1 MHAYLPAIGFGQ
13 IKKKSQLQQLLSS
26 VQNFPDQVQKIRL
39 DEESSLVVYTKEV
52 APDIGLMICGEEDMQ
67 GSFQMEYYEP
77 YINSNVCSSKA
88 ECSIEKESARESYDG
103 VCDDCRLGL
112 NLIFSVNNF
121 MEYRKYKVLQGFF
134 PTVTDACLSA
144 LCTQGKILL
153 PILKRP
159 EAARIAKKKEQGRQ
173 KLIEAA
179 REGNQEAI
187 DSLTID
193 DMNLSNKV
201 GRLLNSCDI
210 YTMVES
216 SIMPCGMESDRYT
229 IIGEILNVVPL
240 VNEIS
245 KEPLCQMDVKC
256 NNICIRV
263 LVNRSGLM
271 GEPMAGRRFKGDIW
285 LQGVVNF
292 V

>member
-26 VQNFPDQVQKIRL
+26 VQSFPDQVRTIRL

-52 APDIGLMICGEEDMQ
+52 APNIGMMICGEEDMQ
-67 GSFQMEYYEP
+67 GRFQMEYYAP
-77 YINSNVCSSKA
+77 YINSDVCSSQA
-88 ECSIEKESARESYDG
+88 ECSIERKSAREAYDG
-103 VCDDCRLGL
+103 VCDDARLGL
-112 NLIFSVNNF
+112 NLIFAVNNF
-121 MEYRKYKVLQGFF
+121 MEYRKYQVLQGFY
-134 PTVTDACLSA
+134 PTVTGVCLSA
-144 LCTQGKILL
+144 LCIQGKILL

-159 EAARIAKKKEQGRQ
+159 ETARLARKKEQGRQ

-179 REGNQEAI
+179 REGSQEAI

-216 SIMPCGMESDRYT
+216 SIMPCGMECDRYT
-229 IIGEILNVVPL
+229 IIGEIMSVVLL

-245 KEPLCQMDVKC
+245 KEPLCQMDVMC
-256 NNICIRV
+256 NNINIRV
-263 LVNRSGLM
+263 LVNRAGLM
-271 GEPMAGRRFKGDIW
+271 GEPMVGRRFKGDIW
-285 LQGVVNF
+285 LQGMANF
-292 V
+292 I

>member
-1 MHAYLPAIGFGQ
+1 MSLFPNT
-13 IKKKSQLQQLLSS
+13 SS
-26 VQNFPDQVQKIRL
+26 
-39 DEESSLVVYTKEV
+39 
-52 APDIGLMICGEEDMQ
+52 
-67 GSFQMEYYEP
+67 
-77 YINSNVCSSKA
+77 
-88 ECSIEKESARESYDG
+88 
-103 VCDDCRLGL
+103 
-112 NLIFSVNNF
+112 IFSVSF
-121 MEYRKYKVLQGFF
+121 
-134 PTVTDACLSA
+134 
-144 LCTQGKILL
+144 
-153 PILKRP
+153 PILVSFPK
-159 EAARIAKKKEQGRQ
+159 IWDLS
-173 KLIEAA
+173 LIH
-179 REGNQEAI
+179 I
-187 DSLTID
+187 Y
-193 DMNLSNKV
+193 KV

-263 LVNRSGLM
+263 LVNRLGLM
-271 GEPMAGRRFKGDIW
+271 GEPMVGRRFKGDIW

>member
-26 VQNFPDQVQKIRL
+26 VQSFPDQVRTIRL

-52 APDIGLMICGEEDMQ
+52 APNIGMMICGEEDMQ
-67 GSFQMEYYEP
+67 GSFQMEYYAP
-77 YINSNVCSSKA
+77 YINSDVCSSQA
-88 ECSIEKESARESYDG
+88 ECSIERKSAREAYDG
-103 VCDDCRLGL
+103 VCDDARLGL
-112 NLIFSVNNF
+112 NLIFAVNNF
-121 MEYRKYKVLQGFF
+121 MEYRKYQVLQGFY
-134 PTVTDACLSA
+134 PTVTGVCLSA
-144 LCTQGKILL
+144 LCIQGKILL

-159 EAARIAKKKEQGRQ
+159 ETARLARKKEQGRQ

-179 REGNQEAI
+179 REGSQEAI

-216 SIMPCGMESDRYT
+216 SIMPCGMECDRYT
-229 IIGEILNVVPL
+229 IIGEIKSVVLL

-245 KEPLCQMDVKC
+245 KEPLCQMDVMC
-256 NNICIRV
+256 NNINIRV
-263 LVNRSGLM
+263 LVNRAGLM
-271 GEPMAGRRFKGDIW
+271 GEPMVGRRFKGDIW
-285 LQGVVNF
+285 LQGMANF
-292 V
+292 I

>member
-26 VQNFPDQVQKIRL
+26 VQSFPDQVRTIRL

-52 APDIGLMICGEEDMQ
+52 APNIGMMICGEEDMQ
-67 GSFQMEYYEP
+67 GSFQMEYYAP
-77 YINSNVCSSKA
+77 YINSDVCSSQA
-88 ECSIEKESARESYDG
+88 ECSIERKSAREAYDG
-103 VCDDCRLGL
+103 VCDDERLGL
-112 NLIFSVNNF
+112 NLIFAVNNF
-121 MEYRKYKVLQGFF
+121 MEYRKYQVLQGFY
-134 PTVTDACLSA
+134 PTVTGVCLSA
-144 LCTQGKILL
+144 LCIQGKILL

-159 EAARIAKKKEQGRQ
+159 ETARLARKKEQGRQ

-179 REGNQEAI
+179 REGSQEAI

-216 SIMPCGMESDRYT
+216 SIMPCGMECDRYT
-229 IIGEILNVVPL
+229 IIGEIMSVVLL

-245 KEPLCQMDVKC
+245 KEPLCQMDVMC
-256 NNICIRV
+256 NNISIRV
-263 LVNRSGLM
+263 LVNRAGLM
-271 GEPMAGRRFKGDIW
+271 GEPMVGRRFKGDIW
-285 LQGVVNF
+285 LQGMANF
-292 V
+292 I

>member
-1 MHAYLPAIGFGQ
+1 
-13 IKKKSQLQQLLSS
+13 
-26 VQNFPDQVQKIRL
+26 
-39 DEESSLVVYTKEV
+39 
-52 APDIGLMICGEEDMQ
+52 
-67 GSFQMEYYEP
+67 
-77 YINSNVCSSKA
+77 
-88 ECSIEKESARESYDG
+88 
-103 VCDDCRLGL
+103 
-112 NLIFSVNNF
+112 
-121 MEYRKYKVLQGFF
+121 
-134 PTVTDACLSA
+134 
-144 LCTQGKILL
+144 
-153 PILKRP
+153 
-159 EAARIAKKKEQGRQ
+159 
-173 KLIEAA
+173 
-179 REGNQEAI
+179 
-187 DSLTID
+187 
-193 DMNLSNKV
+193 MNLSNKV

-263 LVNRSGLM
+263 LINRSGLM
-271 GEPMAGRRFKGDIW
+271 GEPMTGRRFKGDIW

>member
-26 VQNFPDQVQKIRL
+26 VQSFPDQVRTIRL

-52 APDIGLMICGEEDMQ
+52 APNIGMMICGEEDMQ
-67 GSFQMEYYEP
+67 GRFQMEYYAP
-77 YINSNVCSSKA
+77 YINSDVCSSQA
-88 ECSIEKESARESYDG
+88 ECSIERKSAREAYDG
-103 VCDDCRLGL
+103 VCDDARLGL
-112 NLIFSVNNF
+112 NLIFAVNNF
-121 MEYRKYKVLQGFF
+121 MEYRKYQVLQGFY
-134 PTVTDACLSA
+134 PTVTGVCLSA
-144 LCTQGKILL
+144 LCIQGKILL

-159 EAARIAKKKEQGRQ
+159 ETARLARKKEQGRQ

-179 REGNQEAI
+179 REGSQEAI

-216 SIMPCGMESDRYT
+216 SIMPCGMECDRYT
-229 IIGEILNVVPL
+229 IIGEIKSVVLL

-245 KEPLCQMDVKC
+245 KEPLCQMDVMC
-256 NNICIRV
+256 NNINIRV
-263 LVNRSGLM
+263 LVNRAGLM
-271 GEPMAGRRFKGDIW
+271 GEPMVGRRFKGDIW
-285 LQGVVNF
+285 LQGMANF
-292 V
+292 I

>member
-52 APDIGLMICGEEDMQ
+52 APGIGLMVCGEEDMQ

-77 YINSNVCSSKA
+77 YINSNICSSKA

-121 MEYRKYKVLQGFF
+121 MEYRKYQALQGFF
-134 PTVTDACLSA
+134 PTVTDVCMSA

-159 EAARIAKKKEQGRQ
+159 EAARLAKKKEQGRQ
-173 KLIEAA
+173 QLIEAA

-210 YTMVES
+210 YT
-216 SIMPCGMESDRYT
+216 

-263 LVNRSGLM
+263 LINRSGLM
-271 GEPMAGRRFKGDIW
+271 GEPMTGRRFKGDIW

>member
-1 MHAYLPAIGFGQ
+1 
-13 IKKKSQLQQLLSS
+13 
-26 VQNFPDQVQKIRL
+26 
-39 DEESSLVVYTKEV
+39 
-52 APDIGLMICGEEDMQ
+52 MQ

-88 ECSIEKESARESYDG
+88 ECSIEKESAREAYDG

-121 MEYRKYKVLQGFF
+121 MEYRKYQVLQGFF
-134 PTVTDACLSA
+134 AHGDRCLSFCFVYA
-144 LCTQGKILL
+144 GKNFT
-153 PILKRP
+153 PHFEETRGCSYC
-159 EAARIAKKKEQGRQ
+159 KEKGTGTSE
-173 KLIEAA
+173 LIEAA

-263 LVNRSGLM
+263 LVNRLGLM
-271 GEPMAGRRFKGDIW
+271 GEPMVGRRFKGDIW

>member
-1 MHAYLPAIGFGQ
+1 
-13 IKKKSQLQQLLSS
+13 
-26 VQNFPDQVQKIRL
+26 
-39 DEESSLVVYTKEV
+39 
-52 APDIGLMICGEEDMQ
+52 
-67 GSFQMEYYEP
+67 
-77 YINSNVCSSKA
+77 
-88 ECSIEKESARESYDG
+88 
-103 VCDDCRLGL
+103 
-112 NLIFSVNNF
+112 
-121 MEYRKYKVLQGFF
+121 MEYRKYQVLQGFF

-216 SIMPCGMESDRYT
+216 SIMPCGLESDRYT

>member
-26 VQNFPDQVQKIRL
+26 VQNYPDQVRSIRI

-52 APDIGLMICGEEDMQ
+52 APNIGLMICGEQDVQ
-67 GSFQMEYYEP
+67 GSFQMEYYAP
-77 YINSNVCSSKA
+77 YILSDVCSSWA
-88 ECSIEKESARESYDG
+88 ECSIEKKSAVEAYDG
-103 VCDDCRLGL
+103 VCDDVRLGL

-121 MEYRKYKVLQGFF
+121 MEYRKYQVLQGFY
-134 PTVTDACLSA
+134 PTVTSVCLSA
-144 LCTQGKILL
+144 LSTQGKILL
-153 PILKRP
+153 PIYKRP
-159 EAARIAKKKEQGRQ
+159 GEGRLAEKRQRGRQ

-179 REGNQEAI
+179 REGSQDAI
-187 DSLTID
+187 DNLTMD

-229 IIGEILNVVPL
+229 IIGEILEVVPL

-256 NNICIRV
+256 NEIQIRV
-263 LVNRSGLM
+263 LINRSGLM
-271 GEPMAGRRFKGDIW
+271 GEPMVGRRFKGDIW
-285 LQGVVNF
+285 LQGAVNF